1 MTDETRDIG
10 RAIGRI
16 FDELQ
21 ALQRRNNPD
30 SNPAV
35 AESASEELALDDTTV
50 TTAKSGSDRL
60 LEYDSDT
67 YGFGEYD

>member
-1 MTDETRDIG
+1 MTDNNRDIG

-30 SNPAV
+30 SDLAV
-35 AESASEELALDDTTV
+35 AESASEELVLADTT
-50 TTAKSGSDRL
+50 TATAKTGSARL
-60 LEYDSDT
+60 LKYNNDSYGFAEYD
-67 YGFGEYD
+67 